1 MLLGN
6 EGKGVIDQLNRHL
19 RCLTCKGPFSG
30 EIKAAMEGGVSF
42 GYGGASSCNR
52 NFANATEFLKDLYK
66 EKILPAEQA
75 MKLQLVYSGHL
86 TDAEFE
92 SPPMILVIGQGGVGK
107 TTTIRYLMNDTYPGM
122 AFGPDGTTETF
133 TIVAYG
139 DYPLVVSAETLL
151 HDQKFPYSGISSLG
165 SEFVNKC
172 VTAFTPCP
180 LLKHINFVDTPG
192 IAACRGEEKGSDYDF
207 QAALAFFAEKADL
220 ILFLFDAFT
229 MNFSNEMKRVIFSM
243 QQYEEKLFIILNKA
257 DKVDLAEV
265 GNVHCSL
272 IWQLGHIMKRREIP
286 PVFIGSLWESP
297 FQHPDLREY
306 YECAQQALL
315 KAIRTLPRSVHVRRL
330 NDVIKRAK
338 LVNMHALIVKEIRN
352 KCLIKKGLI
361 GRYLFKK
368 MAEHLEK
375 TIYPKL
381 IMVHKISSKNL
392 PNSDII
398 KSMIRA
404 GHLSIDNCITDEM
417 VSLLEEFLS
426 NDITELVASLPKDS
440 QVMLF
445 IPLLKAGRFGDP
457 VVGVSCEPENWCVIN
472 LEAKS
477 RHWKELFY
485 SLNPQRGLLHWSKAR
500 DHLNSYN
507 LPLPVLDQIWR
518 LADADFDGMVSKDE
532 FYLILW
538 LIHRTLNGNK
548 VPDILE
554 EQIKPP
560 THLRKMQQNGKMKKF
575 IPPCCSK
582 PQSSKKKCRLT
593 QTLK

>member
-1 MLLGN
+1 MRETSIQARRDDSIHAGSREEVSEVGMVRQTICKLSSTSSRCRVKPKAYELPS
-6 EGKGVIDQLNRHL
+6 KLSYSPLNLKIISWQR
-19 RCLTCKGPFSG
+19 RCVCYKFSVSRRSSS
-30 EIKAAMEGGVSF
+30 MEGGVPLR
-42 GYGGASSCNR
+42 YGGASSCNQT
-52 NFANATEFLKDLYK
+52 FINATAFLKDLYK
-66 EKILPAEQA
+66 EKVLPAEQA
-75 MKLQLVYSGHL
+75 MKLQLVYSATL

-92 SPPMILVIGQGGVGK
+92 SPPMILVIGQG
-107 TTTIRYLMNDTYPGM
+107 M
-122 AFGPDGTTETF
+122 AIGPDGTTEMF
-133 TIVAYG
+133 TIIAHG

-151 HDQKFPYSGISSLG
+151 HDQKFPYSGISRLG

-192 IAACRGEEKGSDYDF
+192 IAAGRGAEKGSDYDF

-297 FQHPDLREY
+297 FKHPDLREY

-338 LVNMHALIVKEIRN
+338 LVYMHALIVKEIRN
-352 KCLIKKGLI
+352 KCLIKKGLV

-375 TIYPKL
+375 TIYPKHHK
-381 IMVHKISSKNL
+381 VHDSSW
-392 PNSDII
+392 S
-398 KSMIRA
+398 
-404 GHLSIDNCITDEM
+404 
-417 VSLLEEFLS
+417 
-426 NDITELVASLPKDS
+426 
-440 QVMLF
+440 F
-445 IPLLKAGRFGDP
+445 I
-457 VVGVSCEPENWCVIN
+457 N
-472 LEAKS
+472 
-477 RHWKELFY
+477 
-485 SLNPQRGLLHWSKAR
+485 
-500 DHLNSYN
+500 
-507 LPLPVLDQIWR
+507 
-518 LADADFDGMVSKDE
+518 
-532 FYLILW
+532 
-538 LIHRTLNGNK
+538 
-548 VPDILE
+548 
-554 EQIKPP
+554 
-560 THLRKMQQNGKMKKF
+560 
-575 IPPCCSK
+575 
-582 PQSSKKKCRLT
+582 
-593 QTLK
+593 

>member
-1 MLLGN
+1 
-6 EGKGVIDQLNRHL
+6 
-19 RCLTCKGPFSG
+19 
-30 EIKAAMEGGVSF
+30 MEGGVPF
-42 GYGGASSCNR
+42 KYGSASSCNQT
-52 NFANATEFLKDLYK
+52 FINATAFLKDLYK
-66 EKILPAEQA
+66 EKVLPAEKA
-75 MKLQLVYSGHL
+75 MKLQLVYSATL

-122 AFGPDGTTETF
+122 AIGPDGTTEMF
-133 TIVAYG
+133 TIIAHG

-151 HDQKFPYSGISSLG
+151 HDQKFPYSGISRLG

-192 IAACRGEEKGSDYDF
+192 IAAGRGAEKGSDYDF

-229 MNFSNEMKRVIFSM
+229 MNFSNEMKRVIFAM

-257 DKVDLAEV
+257 DKVELAEV

-272 IWQLGHIMKRREIP
+272 IWQLGHIMKRREVP

-297 FQHPDLREY
+297 FKHPDLREY

-338 LVNMHALIVKEIRN
+338 LVSNENIYAVQVNMHALIVKEIRN
-352 KCLIKKGLI
+352 KCLIKKGLV

-381 IMVHKISSKNL
+381 VMVHKISSKNL

-398 KSMIRA
+398 RCMIQA
-404 GHLSIDNCITDEM
+404 GHLSIENCITDEM
-417 VSLLEEFLS
+417 VSSLEEFLS
-426 NDITELVASLPKDS
+426 NDVTELIASLPKDS
-440 QVMLF
+440 Q

-457 VVGVSCEPENWCVIN
+457 VLGASCEPENWCVIN
-472 LEAKS
+472 LEAKA
-477 RHWKELFY
+477 RRWKEIFH
-485 SLNPQRGLLHWSKAR
+485 SLNPQRGLVHWSKAR

-518 LADADFDGMVSKDE
+518 LADTDFDGMVSKDE

-548 VPDILE
+548 VPNILD
-554 EQIKPP
+554 EQMKPP
-560 THLRKMQQNGKMKKF
+560 THHLRKVPRKGKMKKLV
-575 IPPCCSK
+575 PPCCSK
-582 PQSSKKKCRLT
+582 LKLSKKMCRLT

>member
-1 MLLGN
+1 
-6 EGKGVIDQLNRHL
+6 
-19 RCLTCKGPFSG
+19 
-30 EIKAAMEGGVSF
+30 MEGGISF
-42 GYGGASSCNR
+42 SYGGAASCNR
-52 NFANATEFLKDLYK
+52 NFTNATEFLKDLYK
-66 EKILPAEQA
+66 EKVLPAEQA
-75 MKLQLVYSGHL
+75 MKLQLVYSAHL

-122 AFGPDGTTETF
+122 AFGPDGTTEMF
-133 TIVAYG
+133 TIVAHG

-151 HDQKFPYSGISSLG
+151 HDQKFPYSGISRLG

-220 ILFLFDAFT
+220 ILFLFDTFT

-297 FQHPDLREY
+297 FKHPDLREY

-338 LVNMHALIVKEIRN
+338 LVNMHALIVKEIRK
-352 KCLIKKGLI
+352 KCFIKKGLI

-381 IMVHKISSKNL
+381 VMVHKISSKNL
-392 PNSDII
+392 PNSDIV

-404 GHLSIDNCITDEM
+404 GHLSIENCITDEM

-426 NDITELVASLPKDS
+426 NDVTELVASLPKDS
-440 QVMLF
+440 Q

-457 VVGVSCEPENWCVIN
+457 VVGASCEPENWCVIN

-477 RHWKELFY
+477 RRWKEIFY

-518 LADADFDGMVSKDE
+518 LADTDFDGMVNKDE

-548 VPDILE
+548 VPNILE
-554 EQIKPP
+554 EQMKPP
-560 THLRKMQQNGKMKKF
+560 THLRKVQYKGKMKKF

-582 PQSSKKKCRLT
+582 SQLSKKKCRLT